1 MRNRNMKYA
10 ALVMTAVLS
19 AGLMAGCASGEN
31 GAEENPETAESTG
44 GWEEAAS
51 EEASGASETS
61 SDASETAQEDE
72 TLLPE
77 ELEEGEEVLQRGEGA
92 EISFQGM
99 APDVTPEWKDGEL
112 YLLAV
117 SAQDSSAAALVCPV
131 YESQEAAEADQGAWL
146 DEGNSTDLTDPN
158 TVIHGSLGEG
168 STFAGLQDYGDS
180 EFFSSHPYL
189 YLFSRDSISEYQ
201 IFAAYPKAHEDI
213 LVSVNGFDRD
223 EYNQYINDI
232 YGQRNMQAVLD
243 PDLEQQAL
251 NTWSILTLQAEGSD
265 GNDYLVQAVPTGVVQ
280 Q

>member
-51 EEASGASETS
+51 EETSDASETS
-61 SDASETAQEDE
+61 DPSETAQEDE

>member
-1 MRNRNMKYA
+1 MKYA

-51 EEASGASETS
+51 EETSDASETS
-61 SDASETAQEDE
+61 DTSETAQEDE

-131 YESQEAAEADQGAWL
+131 YESQEAAAEADQGAWL

-201 IFAAYPKAHEDI
+201 IFAAYPKTHEDI

>member
-51 EEASGASETS
+51 EETSDALETS
-61 SDASETAQEDE
+61 DTSETAQEDE

-117 SAQDSSAAALVCPV
+117 SAQDSSAAELVCPV

>member
-61 SDASETAQEDE
+61 DASETVQEDE

>member
-19 AGLMAGCASGEN
+19 TGLMAGCASGEN

-51 EEASGASETS
+51 EETSDASETS
-61 SDASETAQEDE
+61 DTSETAQEDE

-117 SAQDSSAAALVCPV
+117 SAQDSSAAELVCPV

>member
-10 ALVMTAVLS
+10 ALVMTAVLL

-51 EEASGASETS
+51 EETSDASETS
-61 SDASETAQEDE
+61 DTSETAQEDE

-92 EISFQGM
+92 EISFQEM

-117 SAQDSSAAALVCPV
+117 SAQDSSAAELVCPV

>member
-51 EEASGASETS
+51 EETSDASETS
-61 SDASETAQEDE
+61 DISETAQEDE

-131 YESQEAAEADQGAWL
+131 YESQEAAETDQGAWL
-146 DEGNSTDLTDPN
+146 DEGNSTDLTNPN

>member
-1 MRNRNMKYA
+1 MKYA

-31 GAEENPETAESTG
+31 GAEENPETEESTG
-44 GWEEAAS
+44 GWEEAAAS
-51 EEASGASETS
+51 ETSGDLETSGASETV
-61 SDASETAQEDE
+61 QEE
-72 TLLPE
+72 ENLLPE

-117 SAQDSSAAALVCPV
+117 SAKDSSAAELVCPV
-131 YESQEAAEADQGAWL
+131 CESKEAAEADQGAWL

-158 TVIHGSLGEG
+158 TVIHGSLGEE

-265 GNDYLVQAVPTGVVQ
+265 GNDYLIQAVPTGVVQ

>member
-1 MRNRNMKYA
+1 MRNRNTKYA

-31 GAEENPETAESTG
+31 GTEENPETAESTG

-51 EEASGASETS
+51 EETSDVSETS
-61 SDASETAQEDE
+61 DTSETAQEDE

-131 YESQEAAEADQGAWL
+131 YESQEAAETDQGAWL

-201 IFAAYPKAHEDI
+201 IFAAYPKVHEDI

>member
-51 EEASGASETS
+51 EETSDASETS
-61 SDASETAQEDE
+61 DTAETAQEDE
-72 TLLPE
+72 NLLPE

-131 YESQEAAEADQGAWL
+131 YESQEAAEADQDAWL

-265 GNDYLVQAVPTGVVQ
+265 GNDYLVQAVPTGVIQ

>member
-51 EEASGASETS
+51 EETSDASETS
-61 SDASETAQEDE
+61 DTSETAQEDE

-117 SAQDSSAAALVCPV
+117 SAQDSSAAELVCPV

-180 EFFSSHPYL
+180 AFFSSHPYL

>member
-1 MRNRNMKYA
+1 MKYA

-19 AGLMAGCASGEN
+19 TGLMAGCASGEN

-51 EEASGASETS
+51 EEPSDVSETS
-61 SDASETAQEDE
+61 DTSETAQEDE

>member
-44 GWEEAAS
+44 GWEEAVS
-51 EEASGASETS
+51 EETSDASETS
-61 SDASETAQEDE
+61 DPSETAQEDE

-117 SAQDSSAAALVCPV
+117 SAQDSSAALVCPI

-168 STFAGLQDYGDS
+168 SAFAGLQDYGDS

>member
-31 GAEENPETAESTG
+31 GTEENPETAESTG

-51 EEASGASETS
+51 EGTSDASETS
-61 SDASETAQEDE
+61 DTSETAQEDE

-92 EISFQGM
+92 EISFHGM

-201 IFAAYPKAHEDI
+201 VFAAYPKAHEDI

>member
-51 EEASGASETS
+51 EET
-61 SDASETAQEDE
+61 SDASETSDTSETAQEEE

-131 YESQEAAEADQGAWL
+131 YESQEAAETDQGAWL

>member
-51 EEASGASETS
+51 EETSNASETS
-61 SDASETAQEDE
+61 DTSETAQEDE

>member
-1 MRNRNMKYA
+1 MKYA

-19 AGLMAGCASGEN
+19 AGLMVGCASGEN

-51 EEASGASETS
+51 KETSDASETS
-61 SDASETAQEDE
+61 DTSETAQEDE

-77 ELEEGEEVLQRGEGA
+77 ELEEGEEVLQRGEGT

-131 YESQEAAEADQGAWL
+131 YESQEAAEADQGQGAWL

-265 GNDYLVQAVPTGVVQ
+265 GNDCLVQAVPTGVVRQ
-280 Q
+280 

>member
-51 EEASGASETS
+51 EETSDASETS
-61 SDASETAQEDE
+61 DTSETAQEDE

>member
-10 ALVMTAVLS
+10 ALVMTAVFS

-51 EEASGASETS
+51 EETSDASETS
-61 SDASETAQEDE
+61 DTSETAQEDE
-72 TLLPE
+72 NLLPE

-131 YESQEAAEADQGAWL
+131 YESQEAAEADQDAWL

>member
-1 MRNRNMKYA
+1 MKYA

-31 GAEENPETAESTG
+31 GTEENPETEESTG

-51 EEASGASETS
+51 EETSGASETS
-61 SDASETAQEDE
+61 DASEAVQEEE

-117 SAQDSSAAALVCPV
+117 SAQDSSAAALLCPV
-131 YESQEAAEADQGAWL
+131 YESKEAAEADQGAWL

-158 TVIHGSLGEG
+158 TVIHGSLGEE

>member
-51 EEASGASETS
+51 EETSDVSETS
-61 SDASETAQEDE
+61 DTSETAQEDE

-131 YESQEAAEADQGAWL
+131 YESQEAAETDQGAWL

-201 IFAAYPKAHEDI
+201 IFAAYPKVHEDI

>member
-51 EEASGASETS
+51 EETSDASETS
-61 SDASETAQEDE
+61 DTSETAQEDE

-180 EFFSSHPYL
+180 EFFSFHPYL

>member
-51 EEASGASETS
+51 EEASDASETS
-61 SDASETAQEDE
+61 DTSETAQEDE

-201 IFAAYPKAHEDI
+201 VFAAYPKAHEDI

>member
-19 AGLMAGCASGEN
+19 TGLMVGCASGEN

-51 EEASGASETS
+51 EETSDASETS
-61 SDASETAQEDE
+61 DTSETAQEDE

-131 YESQEAAEADQGAWL
+131 YESQEAAETDQGAWL

>member
-1 MRNRNMKYA
+1 MKYA

-31 GAEENPETAESTG
+31 GAEENPETEESTG
-44 GWEEAAS
+44 GWEEAA
-51 EEASGASETS
+51 ASETS
-61 SDASETAQEDE
+61 GALETSDASETVQEE
-72 TLLPE
+72 ENLLPE

-117 SAQDSSAAALVCPV
+117 SAKDSSAAELVCPV
-131 YESQEAAEADQGAWL
+131 YESKEAAEADQGAWL

-158 TVIHGSLGEG
+158 TVIHGSLGEE

>member
-19 AGLMAGCASGEN
+19 AGLMVGCASGEN

-51 EEASGASETS
+51 EET
-61 SDASETAQEDE
+61 SDASETSDTSETAPEDE

>member
-51 EEASGASETS
+51 EET
-61 SDASETAQEDE
+61 SDASETSDTSETAQEEE

>member
-31 GAEENPETAESTG
+31 GAEENPEIAESTG

-51 EEASGASETS
+51 EETSDASETS
-61 SDASETAQEDE
+61 DPSETAQEDE

-158 TVIHGSLGEG
+158 TVIHGSIGEG

-201 IFAAYPKAHEDI
+201 IFAAYPRAHEDI

>member
-51 EEASGASETS
+51 EETSNASETS
-61 SDASETAQEDE
+61 DTSETAQEDE

-131 YESQEAAEADQGAWL
+131 YESQEAAETDQGAWL

-168 STFAGLQDYGDS
+168 STFAGVQDYGDS

>member
-51 EEASGASETS
+51 EETSDASEI
-61 SDASETAQEDE
+61 SDTSETAQEDE

>member
-1 MRNRNMKYA
+1 MKYA

-51 EEASGASETS
+51 EETSDASETS
-61 SDASETAQEDE
+61 DTSETAQEDE

-77 ELEEGEEVLQRGEGA
+77 ELEEGEEVLQRGEGT

-117 SAQDSSAAALVCPV
+117 SAQDSSAAELVCPV

-180 EFFSSHPYL
+180 EFFSSHSYL

>member
-1 MRNRNMKYA
+1 MKYA

-51 EEASGASETS
+51 EETSDASETS
-61 SDASETAQEDE
+61 DTSETAQEDE

-131 YESQEAAEADQGAWL
+131 YESKEAAEADQGAWL

>member
-31 GAEENPETAESTG
+31 GVEENPETAESTG

-51 EEASGASETS
+51 EETSDASETS
-61 SDASETAQEDE
+61 DTSETAQEDE

-251 NTWSILTLQAEGSD
+251 DTWSILTLQAEGSD

>member
-51 EEASGASETS
+51 EETSDALETS
-61 SDASETAQEDE
+61 DTSETAQEDE

>member
-44 GWEEAAS
+44 GWEEAAP
-51 EEASGASETS
+51 EETSDASETS
-61 SDASETAQEDE
+61 DTSETAQEDE

-131 YESQEAAEADQGAWL
+131 YESQEAAETDQGAWL

>member
-51 EEASGASETS
+51 EETSDASETS
-61 SDASETAQEDE
+61 DTSETAQEDE

-265 GNDYLVQAVPTGVVQ
+265 GSDYLVQAVPTGVVQ

>member
-10 ALVMTAVLS
+10 ALVMTAVFS

-61 SDASETAQEDE
+61 DTSETAQEDE

-131 YESQEAAEADQGAWL
+131 YESQEAAETDQGAWL

>member
-51 EEASGASETS
+51 EETSGASETS
-61 SDASETAQEDE
+61 DASETVQEDE

>member
-31 GAEENPETAESTG
+31 GTEENPETAESTG

-51 EEASGASETS
+51 EETSDVSETS
-61 SDASETAQEDE
+61 DTSETAQEDE

-77 ELEEGEEVLQRGEGA
+77 ELEEGEEVLQRGESA

-280 Q
+280 R

>member
-51 EEASGASETS
+51 EETSDASETS
-61 SDASETAQEDE
+61 DTAETAQEDE

-117 SAQDSSAAALVCPV
+117 SAQDSSAAELVCPV